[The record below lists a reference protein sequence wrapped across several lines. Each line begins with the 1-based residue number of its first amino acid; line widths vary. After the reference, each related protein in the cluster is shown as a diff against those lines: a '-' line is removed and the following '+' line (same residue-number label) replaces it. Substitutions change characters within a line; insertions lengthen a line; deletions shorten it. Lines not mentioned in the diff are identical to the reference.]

1 MKAKAK
7 EKSMTSITETDL
19 TPPIDNPQEVSISV
33 QEIILSQ
40 NSDNTQKE
48 KQEMPCDDS
57 EYSSVVKHKHVHKYE
72 KEKYMA
78 GTDGVNIFASSP
90 MGTGAG
96 MMGGGYGGG
105 WGHGDGFGGGGMLG
119 GLLVGALLGRGGFG
133 GFGGSPV
140 AVPECVSHHSHGCG
154 GGMGFGANLLDTAI
168 LSKLGDVQGAIPLAA
183 CEVGAQIAE
192 QTGEINLSTAQQT
205 LAISNQINTT
215 SLANQIAFSNVKDS
229 VQATAALTNANIA
242 AATAAVNVGTLQTAI
257 AIRDDGDKTR
267 ALISSIDRDNLNRM
281 LSDANNVIAELKFGR
296 ESDSRQHGI
305 EIQMINNQN
314 QNQLQF
320 QAQAQGIGFLQHC
333 LNDVG
338 QVAKATNQNVLVGN
352 TGATATGPQTAN
364 PTNVRV

>member
-1 MKAKAK
+1 
-7 EKSMTSITETDL
+7 MTSLTTETDSI
-19 TPPIDNPQEVSISV
+19 PSIEIPQEVSN
-33 QEIILSQ
+33 QETILSE
-40 NSDNTQKE
+40 NSENTQVE
-48 KQEMPCDDS
+48 DS
-57 EYSSVVKHKHVHKYE
+57 ESSREYSDHSSEIKHKHE
-72 KEKYMA
+72 KEQYMA

-96 MMGGGYGGG
+96 MMGGYGGG
-105 WGHGDGFGGGGMLG
+105 YGHGDGFGGGGMLG

-133 GFGGSPV
+133 GGFGGQGFSGGDFGG
-140 AVPECVSHHSHGCG
+140 HHGHGCG
-154 GGMGFGANLLDTAI
+154 GGSGYGSNILDTAI
-168 LSKLGDVQGAIPLAA
+168 LSKIGDVQGAIPLVA
-183 CEVGAQIAE
+183 CEVSAQIAE
-192 QTGEINLSTAQQT
+192 QTGDINLATAQQT
-205 LAISNQINTT
+205 LALSNQINTGAF
-215 SLANQIAFSNVKDS
+215 ANQLGFANVKDS
-229 VQATAALTNANIA
+229 VQTTAAITNANIA

-257 AIRDDGDKTR
+257 SIRDDGDKTR

-296 ESDSRQHGI
+296 DSDSRQHGI

-352 TGATATGPQTAN
+352 TGAVTTGAQTAN

>member
-1 MKAKAK
+1 
-7 EKSMTSITETDL
+7 MTSL
-19 TPPIDNPQEVSISV
+19 PPEIVLPSIDHPPEVSISL
-33 QEIILSQ
+33 QEIILSE
-40 NSDNTQKE
+40 NSENTQKE
-48 KQEMPCDDS
+48 KLKMPCDDS
-57 EYSSVVKHKHVHKYE
+57 EYSSVVKHKHKHKHKYE
-72 KEKYMA
+72 KEKHMA

-96 MMGGGYGGG
+96 MGYGGGG
-105 WGHGDGFGGGGMLG
+105 WGHDGFGGGGMLG

-133 GFGGSPV
+133 GLGGGFGGGVPV
-140 AVPECVSHHSHGCG
+140 VPEFGGFGHGHCG
-154 GGMGFGANLLDTAI
+154 GGGFGEKLLDTAI
-168 LSKLGDVQGAIPLAA
+168 LSKLGDIQGAIPLAA
-183 CEVGAQIAE
+183 CEVSAQLAE
-192 QTGEINLSTAQQT
+192 QTGDINLSTAQQT
-205 LAISNQINTT
+205 LALSNQINTGA
-215 SLANQIAFSNVKDS
+215 LANQIAFGNVKDS
-229 VQATAALTNANIA
+229 VQATAAITNANIA

-267 ALISSIDRDNLNRM
+267 ALISSIDRDNLSRM

-296 ESDSRQHGI
+296 ENDSRQHGI

-352 TGATATGPQTAN
+352 SGVTATGPQTAN